1 MRYLATMLV
10 AVCFFLNSLVGI
22 VGTVVVC
29 IHKDI
34 VHISAAPNHC
44 CSFYG
49 NIHSG
54 NSIGQDARCSAPS
67 DCFDLLVGDGNSI
80 KLASERMKLPQPTI
94 FALSVPPN
102 SNLQLRRADLYQRI
116 LQNAFFGRILLVER
130 ERRCRL

>member
-1 MRYLATMLV
+1 MRYLATMSV
-10 AVCFFLNSLVGI
+10 DVCFFLNSLVGI

-54 NSIGQDARCSAPS
+54 NSIGQDAA
-67 DCFDLLVGDGNSI
+67 
-80 KLASERMKLPQPTI
+80 A
-94 FALSVPPN
+94 
-102 SNLQLRRADLYQRI
+102 LRRRI
-116 LQNAFFGRILLVER
+116 ALIYSLATAIL
-130 ERRCRL
+130 